1 MKFRGDST
9 GRIAIE
15 GTGPAPRADEDFV
28 FRMDPDYRSA
38 HTPAEIRVHLEMS
51 TGLNADVPVRLRIT
65 PRGKDRFKI
74 VIVAY
79 DYFSEFSIL
88 CGLVSSFDLD
98 IENGNSYTFSDRPAG
113 TRPTAPRQSRWARR
127 IRREAEGGKK
137 IVDEFEVRARPQSPF
152 TEPRRREF
160 ETELGRLV
168 RLLGEN
174 RIQSAR
180 ERLNRR
186 LVEGME
192 KRKGPFAGL
201 VYPVEVRFDNRSDRK
216 WTILDVHSR
225 NTPAFLYAVS
235 NALAMRNLYIHKVRI
250 HSAHAE
256 ARDRFYISNRQ
267 GRKIQGQQEQKTLRI
282 ALVLIKHFTHFLPW
296 APDPAKAIRH
306 FDQLLDKAMENK
318 STAPFTGWF
327 KEKQGLDILAQLLG
341 ASDFL
346 WEDFLRIQFENLLP
360 VLESFKRRTRRA
372 DRKTFSRELANRLA
386 RGVSPE
392 DKKRILNE
400 YKDREMFSIDMRHLT
415 QPRASLPDF
424 SSALTDLAEAV
435 VEQAYRMGVE
445 RLAPRFGRA
454 RLEDGTPCPFAIC
467 GLGKFGGREM
477 GYASDIE
484 LLFVYGGPG
493 KTDGLESVENSLYFE
508 RLCQETLHLIEARQ
522 EGIFHLDLRLRPDGN
537 KGPLAV
543 SLDRFRSYYHSAGE
557 AAPFERQALTKLRF
571 VAGDPALGRDVEA
584 HRDRFVYAADPWDR
598 SSALHLRQR
607 QMTERS
613 KAGTVNVKYGPGG
626 LIDIEYAVQYLQVQ
640 HGHAHPGLRTPNTLE
655 ALERLRQRRLLP
667 SKEHA
672 DLREAYRF
680 LRTVIDGLRMVR
692 GNAEDLVLPEE
703 GSDEYKFLARR
714 LGYHDPDWKKGARRL
729 ARDIRRRMERVHG
742 IFRRRFPAPIDS
754 ISPARGIPIP
764 GRAP

>member
-1 MKFRGDST
+1 MKFRGEST
-9 GRIAIE
+9 RGIAIK
-15 GTGPAPRADEDFV
+15 GTAPDLRAIEDFAS
-28 FRMDPDYRSA
+28 RMDPDYPSA
-38 HTPAEIRVHLEMS
+38 HSPAEIRTHLQMS
-51 TGLNADVPVRLRIT
+51 AGLNADVPFRLRIR

-88 CGLVSSFDLD
+88 CGLLASFDLD
-98 IENGNSYTFSDRPAG
+98 IQHGNSYTFSDRPSGPQPA
-113 TRPTAPRQSRWARR
+113 ALRR
-127 IRREAEGGKK
+127 IRWNRRPRREAEGRKK
-137 IVDEFEVRARPQSPF
+137 IVDLFEVRARPQTPF
-152 TEPRRREF
+152 TESRQKDF

-168 RLLGEN
+168 RLLGDN
-174 RIQSAR
+174 QFQSAR

-201 VYPVEVRFDNRSDRK
+201 VYPVDVRFDNRSDRK

-235 NALAMRNLYIHKVRI
+235 NALAMRNVYIHKVRI
-250 HSAHAE
+250 ESARLE

-306 FDQLLDKAMENK
+306 FDQLLDKAMEDR
-318 STAPFTGWF
+318 TGVPFIGWF
-327 KEKQGLDILAQLLG
+327 REKEGLDLLAHLLG

-346 WEDFLRIQFENLLP
+346 WEDFLRIQFANLLP
-360 VLESFKRRTRRA
+360 VLESFKRRTRRP
-372 DRKTFSRELANRLA
+372 DRKSFSREMSTLLA

-415 QPRASLPDF
+415 RTRASLADF

-435 VEQAYRMGVE
+435 VEQAYRLGIE
-445 RLAPRFGRA
+445 HLTPRFGRP
-454 RLEDGTPCPFAIC
+454 RLEGGTPCPFAIC

-493 KTDGLESVENSLYFE
+493 RTDGAEPVENSLYFE
-508 RLCQETLHLIEARQ
+508 RLCQEMLHLIEARQ

-543 SLDRFRSYYHSAGE
+543 ALDRFRSYYHPAGQ

-571 VAGDPALGRDVEA
+571 VAGDPALGRKVEA
-584 HRDRFVYAADPWDR
+584 HRDRFAYGTDPWDR
-598 SSALHLRQR
+598 GSALHLRQR
-607 QMTERS
+607 QMTERA
-613 KAGTVNVKYGPGG
+613 KAGTVNIKYGPGG
-626 LIDIEYAVQYLQVQ
+626 LIDIEYAAQYLQIQ
-640 HGHAHPGLRTPNTLE
+640 HGHDHPDLRTPNTSE
-655 ALERLRQRRLLP
+655 ALERLRRRRLL
-667 SKEHA
+667 SATEHA
-672 DLREAYRF
+672 ALREAYQF

-729 ARDIRRRMERVHG
+729 AREIRRHMGRVHE
-742 IFRRRFPAPIDS
+742 IFSRRFPP
-754 ISPARGIPIP
+754 PAETPSRG
-764 GRAP
+764 

>member
-1 MKFRGDST
+1 MKFRTDST
-9 GRIAIE
+9 RRTAIE
-15 GTGPAPRADEDFV
+15 GTGATPPPIEDFV
-28 FRMDPDYRSA
+28 SGMDPDYPSA
-38 HTPAEIRVHLEMS
+38 HSPAEIRTHLEMAI
-51 TGLNADVPVRLRIT
+51 GLNAEVPVRLRIS
-65 PRGKDRFKI
+65 PRGRDRFKI

-88 CGLVSSFDLD
+88 CGLLASFDLD
-98 IENGNSYTFSDRPAG
+98 IEHGNSFTFSDRSAG
-113 TRPTAPRQSRWARR
+113 PRPTAPRQFRWVRR
-127 IRREAEGGKK
+127 IRRDMEGRKK
-137 IVDEFEVRARPQSPF
+137 IVDEFEVRARPKNPF
-152 TEPRRREF
+152 TEARQKAF
-160 ETELGRLV
+160 EIELVRLV

-174 RIQSAR
+174 GIQSAR

-186 LVEGME
+186 LVERME

-216 WTILDVHSR
+216 WTIMDVHSR

-235 NALAMRNLYIHKVRI
+235 NALAMRNIYIHKVRI
-250 HSAHAE
+250 QSAHAE

-267 GRKIQGQQEQKTLRI
+267 GRKIQGQQEQKTLRM

-306 FDQLLDKAMENK
+306 FDQLLDKAMENR
-318 STAPFTGWF
+318 STAPFIGWF
-327 KEKQGLDILAQLLG
+327 KEKEGLDLLAHLLG

-372 DRKTFSRELANRLA
+372 DRKSFSRELAIRLSRA
-386 RGVSPE
+386 VSPE

-415 QPRASLPDF
+415 QPRASLSDF

-435 VEQAYRMGVE
+435 VEQAHRIGVE
-445 RLAPRFGRA
+445 HLAPRFGRA
-454 RLEDGTPCPFAIC
+454 RLEDGAPCPFAIC

-493 KTDGLESVENSLYFE
+493 KTDGSESVENSLYFE
-508 RLCQETLHLIEARQ
+508 RLCQDMLHLIEARQ

-543 SLDRFRSYYHSAGE
+543 SLDRFRSYYHCAGQ

-571 VAGDPALGRDVEA
+571 VAGDPALGRKVET
-584 HRDRFVYAADPWDR
+584 HRDRFVYAADPWDLG
-598 SSALHLRQR
+598 SALHLRQR
-607 QMTERS
+607 QMTERA

-626 LIDIEYAVQYLQVQ
+626 LIDIEYAAQYLQVQ
-640 HGHAHPGLRTPNTLE
+640 HGHDHPDLRTPNTLE
-655 ALERLRQRRLLP
+655 ALDLLRKRRLL
-667 SKEHA
+667 SAKEQA
-672 DLREAYRF
+672 DLRDAYRF

-714 LGYHDPDWKKGARRL
+714 LGYHDPDWKKGAKRL
-729 ARDIRRRMERVHG
+729 ARDIRRHMARVHG
-742 IFRRRFPAPIDS
+742 IFRRRFRAPIDS
-754 ISPARGIPIP
+754 ISPA
-764 GRAP
+764 